1 MRVTPKDIIL
11 FPGWKILNP
20 ERPKNLDY
28 LANQKPDEI
37 IWNSLGGLIHLVGVV
52 STVASEKTLNSDD
65 VIDGA
70 DGIDTLN
77 LELKSSLAAMSG
89 GISNV
94 ENINPWI
101 IQELLLE
108 DLMLQILVV

>member
-1 MRVTPKDIIL
+1 MFI
-11 FPGWKILNP
+11 
-20 ERPKNLDY
+20 
-28 LANQKPDEI
+28 
-37 IWNSLGGLIHLVGVV
+37 GVV

-70 DGIDTLN
+70 DGIDTLS

-94 ENINPWI
+94 ENINLDNTGTVTRGFDATNI
-101 IQELLLE
+101 SGVEKYVISGEKGVNLSNLVETGIEVEFDGIQADTSSLRTLSH
-108 DLMLQILVV
+108 